1 LQFGKTEIFF
11 ARGLDRFWVI
21 CPTRQITRDIAPVRA
36 AVRRVNII
44 VDNHYGP
51 AILPHRQSEKTGR
64 DKRKRKMQHF
74 CRRAILV
81 VCGPFLLGGA
91 AIAESYPSHPVKIVV
106 PFPAGGS
113 NDIVARILAQKL
125 TERDGQTFLVENRG
139 GAGGNIGSDAVAGSD
154 PDGYTLLLT
163 APPPLTIN
171 VALYKDLKY
180 DPAKAFAPVS
190 LVASVPIVLA
200 VHPSLGVKNVS
211 ELVALAKARPGAL
224 NFGSSGNGSTNHL
237 AGELLKSVTG
247 IDIVHIPY
255 KGAAPAMNDL
265 IAGHIPM
272 MFDNMPAVLPQVQ
285 GKFINAIA
293 VAGHTRAS
301 ALPDVPT
308 VAESG
313 VPGFEAS
320 AWFGLVAPANTPAP
334 VLAKLEG
341 DVEAILRMPD
351 VQKRFTELGAEPGAI
366 SGEVFGKFLAD
377 ETAKWT
383 KIIRESGA
391 KMD

>member
-1 LQFGKTEIFF
+1 MQPLC
-11 ARGLDRFWVI
+11 RS
-21 CPTRQITRDIAPVRA
+21 
-36 AVRRVNII
+36 
-44 VDNHYGP
+44 
-51 AILPHRQSEKTGR
+51 AILLACCAVL
-64 DKRKRKMQHF
+64 F
-74 CRRAILV
+74 
-81 VCGPFLLGGA
+81 GGA
-91 AIAESYPSHPVKIVV
+91 AIAEPSYPSHPVKIVV

-113 NDIVARILAQKL
+113 NDIIARILAQKL

-171 VALYKDLKY
+171 IALYKDLKY
-180 DPAKAFAPVS
+180 DPAMAFAPVA

-200 VHPSLGVKNVS
+200 VHPSLGVKDVK
-211 ELVALAKARPGAL
+211 ELVALAKAKPGTL

-237 AGELLKSVTG
+237 AGELLKSMTG

-293 VAGHTRAS
+293 VAGAQRAS

-320 AWFGLVAPANTPAP
+320 AWFGLVAPANTPAA

-341 DVEAILRMPD
+341 DVGAILKMPD
-351 VQKRFTELGAEPGAI
+351 VQKRFSELGAEPGTL
-366 SGEVFGKFLAD
+366 SGAPFGKFLAD

-383 KIIRESGA
+383 KIIRASGA
-391 KMD
+391 KVD

>member
-1 LQFGKTEIFF
+1 MPPF
-11 ARGLDRFWVI
+11 R
-21 CPTRQITRDIAPVRA
+21 
-36 AVRRVNII
+36 
-44 VDNHYGP
+44 
-51 AILPHRQSEKTGR
+51 
-64 DKRKRKMQHF
+64 
-74 CRRAILV
+74 RRAILV
-81 VCGPFLLGGA
+81 ACCAILSGGA
-91 AIAESYPSHPVKIVV
+91 AIAEPSYPSHPVKIVV

-139 GAGGNIGSDAVAGSD
+139 GAGGNIGSDAVAASE

-171 VALYKDLKY
+171 IALYKDLKY
-180 DPAKAFAPVS
+180 DPAKAFAPVA

-200 VHPSLGVKNVS
+200 VHPSLGVKNVR
-211 ELVALAKARPGAL
+211 ELVALAKAKPGVL

-237 AGELLKSVTG
+237 AGELLKSMTG

-272 MFDNMPAVLPQVQ
+272 MFDNIPAVLPQVQ

-293 VAGHTRAS
+293 VAGAQRAS

-320 AWFGLVAPANTPAP
+320 AWFGLVAPANTPAA

-341 DVEAILRMPD
+341 DVDAILKMPD
-351 VQKRFTELGAEPGAI
+351 VQKRFSELGAEPGTL
-366 SGEVFGKFLAD
+366 SGEAFGKFLAE

-383 KIIRESGA
+383 RIIRESGA